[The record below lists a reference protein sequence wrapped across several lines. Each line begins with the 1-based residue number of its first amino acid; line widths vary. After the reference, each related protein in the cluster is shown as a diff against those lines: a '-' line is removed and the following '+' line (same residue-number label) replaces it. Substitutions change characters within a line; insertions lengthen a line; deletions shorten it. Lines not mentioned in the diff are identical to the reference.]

1 MRIAFL
7 FTHPVQ
13 YLTPLVSEISKETN
27 FNIKVYYCE
36 DTTKGYYD
44 KEFGK
49 VLKWD
54 IPLLEGYKYDFL
66 PNSRLKKIGGFFRY
80 ANFSIIRKLRTD
92 KPDVLII
99 HGWNY
104 LTALIAIITCKFLSI
119 KIWHRGDNPY
129 RQEMLKPKTL
139 LFIKKV
145 ILGYV
150 LFSTIDRFLYVGLQN
165 KLFYKFYA
173 VPEIKLLSSPH
184 AINNSFFQKIRQSL
198 PDKLQLRNQLKLDPE
213 IKVVLVVG
221 KLTKNK
227 NADALLDAFKILNRE
242 DVMLVFVGDGE
253 NRTLIDNFK
262 FRNKFENIIIT
273 GFKNQGELPAYYAMA
288 DVFVLPSKS
297 ETWGLVVNE
306 AMNFEL
312 PIICSE
318 SVGCADDLIKHG
330 INGFKIDLNKPQ
342 TLVQALNQLLDDPE
356 LRVQMGKASLEIVQK
371 YSYQEA
377 IHNIKKEL
385 EIA

>member
-1 MRIAFL
+1 LKIAFL

-13 YLTPLVSEISKETN
+13 YLTPLVSEMSNQKN
-27 FNIKVYYCE
+27 FKIKVYYCE

-54 IPLLEGYKYDFL
+54 VPLLEGYKYDFL
-66 PNSRLKKIGGFFRY
+66 LNSKLKKVGGFFRY
-80 ANFSIIRKLRTD
+80 ANFGIVKKLRTD
-92 KPDVLII
+92 RPNILII

-104 LTALIAIITCKFLSI
+104 LTALIAIITCKILSI
-119 KIWHRGDNPY
+119 KIWHRGDNPFN
-129 RQEMLKPKTL
+129 QEMLKPKIL
-139 LFIKKV
+139 LVIKKV
-145 ILGYV
+145 VLGYV
-150 LFSTIDRFLYVGLQN
+150 LFLTIDRFLYVGLQN
-165 KLFYKFYA
+165 KLFYKFYG
-173 VPEIKLLSSPH
+173 VPETKLLFSPH
-184 AINNSFFQKIRQSL
+184 AINNSFFQNIRKSL
-198 PDKLQLRNQLKLDPE
+198 PNKFQLRNQLKLDPE
-213 IKVVLVVG
+213 MKVILVVG
-221 KLTKNK
+221 KLTRNK
-227 NADALLDAFKILNRE
+227 NADVLLDAFKILNRE

-262 FRNKFENIIIT
+262 FRNKFTNIIIT

-318 SVGCADDLIKHG
+318 SVGCCDDLIKNG
-330 INGFKIDLNKPQ
+330 VNGFKIDLNKPQ
-342 TLVQALNQLLDDPE
+342 TLMGALNKLLDDPE
-356 LRVQMGKASLEIVQK
+356 LRVEMGKASLEIVQK
-371 YSYQEA
+371 YSYEQT
-377 IHNIKKEL
+377 IQNIKKEL
-385 EIA
+385 VIA